1 MIKRLEKYEQYKAS
15 LSKLNKAKLKFE
27 NMQKL
32 FEASQEISDKLST
45 TLGIE
50 KIGEQIDFE
59 QIEKAERQKKI
70 KSREVKIAEKEYLKA
85 EEKLKETILEI
96 KNLRK
101 IEIKKIG
108 RAINRKVLKIIKD
121 IAKLKKGYT
130 QLERE
135 IKSDFESLEIEGGYS
150 AVIGADPRQIDF
162 STPMSYS
169 TEFYLKRSKIYQSKK
184 EKEH

>member
-1 MIKRLEKYEQYKAS
+1 MIKRLDEYKEYQDCLKEIEKQRVRCENLTKVFEEFEKVS
-15 LSKLNKAKLKFE
+15 LDLDN
-27 NMQKL
+27 
-32 FEASQEISDKLST
+32 

-50 KIGEQIDFE
+50 KSGELPDFNK
-59 QIEKAERQKKI
+59 ISKSKEKTKI
-70 KSREVKIAEKEYLKA
+70 AKREVDIANEKILSLEEY
-85 EEKLKETILEI
+85 LKETILEI

-121 IAKLKKGYT
+121 IAKLKKDYT

-162 STPMSYS
+162 STPMSYP
-169 TEFYLKRSKIYQSKK
+169 TEFYLKRSKIYQSK
-184 EKEH
+184 EK

>member
-1 MIKRLEKYEQYKAS
+1 VDIA
-15 LSKLNKAKLKFE
+15 N
-27 NMQKL
+27 
-32 FEASQEISDKLST
+32 
-45 TLGIE
+45 E
-50 KIGEQIDFE
+50 KILSLE
-59 QIEKAERQKKI
+59 
-70 KSREVKIAEKEYLKA
+70 EY
-85 EEKLKETILEI
+85 LKETILEI

-121 IAKLKKGYT
+121 IAKLKKDYT

-162 STPMSYS
+162 STPMSYP
-169 TEFYLKRSKIYQSKK
+169 TEFYLKRSKIYQSK
-184 EKEH
+184 EK